1 MAGRILERLQGLWR
15 LPQPPEDTEE
25 RESQLRR
32 WIVMRKSRGNVR
44 LIRGRYVTKEE
55 LERRRARLR
64 NERFSSNEK
73 D

>member
-1 MAGRILERLQGLWR
+1 MAGRILERLQGLWQ

-32 WIVMRKSRGNVR
+32 WIVMRKSRGSVR
-44 LIRGRYVTKEE
+44 LMQGRYVTREE
-55 LERRRARLR
+55 LERRRAQLR